1 MRTKAI
7 PSDIEK
13 FFEGTS
19 MFFPVSDTPVSP
31 APSHRKSIGDT
42 QALHTERSNGRAVHP
57 NGRTDERTNGAVKR
71 VNGRTTHRLNG
82 VTELTPD
89 EAIDSPQH
97 LPTQPSERT
106 VLQSISSPTPVIE
119 AAPSIPPAS
128 ATVTPRT
135 TENVQPMPGASI
147 LDRLKQGKSEPQ
159 ELTERYSFEIY
170 RRQKE
175 QIEDFLYAYKK
186 KTGERLSA
194 SRLIREAI
202 TLYFHMITSGET
214 Q

>member
-19 MFFPVSDTPVSP
+19 VFFPSSDTSVSP
-31 APSHRKSIGDT
+31 PSSDKKLSSDH
-42 QALHTERSNGRAVHP
+42 QLPHTVRSNGRAVHP
-57 NGRTDERTNGAVKR
+57 NGRTDERTNDAVKR
-71 VNGRTTHRLNG
+71 ANGATTHRLNG
-82 VTELTPD
+82 GAELTPD
-89 EAIDSPQH
+89 PAIDSPQH
-97 LPTQPSERT
+97 LPAQASERT
-106 VLQSISSPTPVIE
+106 VSQSVSFLTPVIE
-119 AAPSIPPAS
+119 TTPSTPSAS
-128 ATVTPRT
+128 ATVTSHT
-135 TENVQPMPGASI
+135 TESVQPIPGASI

-202 TLYFHMITSGET
+202 TLYFHMITSGKT

>member
-7 PSDIEK
+7 PSDIDK

-19 MFFPVSDTPVSP
+19 VFFPSSDTSVSP
-31 APSHRKSIGDT
+31 PPPDKKLSSDHQVS
-42 QALHTERSNGRAVHP
+42 HTERANERTGEPNERTGERAKGVAKREMGRVSHGVNDAVEPTHAHPMDASQNVPAQVRERAVQQSVSSQP
-57 NGRTDERTNGAVKR
+57 PISETAP
-71 VNGRTTHRLNG
+71 TT
-82 VTELTPD
+82 
-89 EAIDSPQH
+89 
-97 LPTQPSERT
+97 
-106 VLQSISSPTPVIE
+106 PTPS
-119 AAPSIPPAS
+119 AAGMSLALDGAQPPA
-128 ATVTPRT
+128 
-135 TENVQPMPGASI
+135 GASI
-147 LDRLKQGKSEPQ
+147 LDRLKQGKSDPQ

-194 SRLIREAI
+194 SRFIREAI
-202 TLYFHMITSGET
+202 TLYFHLVTSGET